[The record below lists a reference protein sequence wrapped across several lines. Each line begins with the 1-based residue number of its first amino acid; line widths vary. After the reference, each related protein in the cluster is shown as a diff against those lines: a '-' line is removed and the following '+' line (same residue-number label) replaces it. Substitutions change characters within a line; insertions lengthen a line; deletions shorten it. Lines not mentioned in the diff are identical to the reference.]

1 MSRHIRTTCKIAG
14 NEEGM
19 EKLYDRT
26 LTQRL
31 EEQNA
36 HITQLETQLGRL
48 QPPSGAT
55 HQQAAARKAL
65 THTPTGAFVYNTAVA
80 QQSTYNAPV
89 SHHHT
94 YNINVFGSEQ
104 LPHIDRQVV
113 KAIMDTAMGASQSPT
128 NAALMVLLK
137 AATLIYSDPDHPEN
151 LTCYLPNKKHDTVM
165 VHGESGWEVQPMQL
179 VIPPMATKCCDVL
192 FMNQPFEH
200 AERYGDLMTALRY
213 NETAFKDNREMR
225 TVLVRNKILLE
236 RALGALPITK

>member
-1 MSRHIRTTCKIAG
+1 MRTTCKIAG
-14 NEEGM
+14 SEGGM
-19 EKLYDRT
+19 EKLYEHT
-26 LTQRL
+26 LKR
-31 EEQNA
+31 
-36 HITQLETQLGRL
+36 QLESQAKQIEQLQEQMSNMRTFMTAQAGTTSS
-48 QPPSGAT
+48 QPVVTTNVTLG
-55 HQQAAARKAL
+55 
-65 THTPTGAFVYNTAVA
+65 NTNAVIA
-80 QQSTYNAPV
+80 QQTTYNAPV

-128 NAALMVLLK
+128 NAAHCETPGHV
-137 AATLIYSDPDHPEN
+137 YSDPDHPEN

-179 VIPPMATKCCDVL
+179 VVPPMATKCCDVL

-213 NETAFKDNREMR
+213 NENAFKDNREMR

-236 RALGALPITK
+236 QALGTLPITK